1 MATWLATT
9 GAGLILGFL
18 AKIVIGWI
26 TAKNDAGDA
35 YRRGADDVATKVNQ
49 ETTDADRRA
58 AQRQA
63 DTPVGARLD
72 DDLASGRVRF

>member
-18 AKIVIGWI
+18 AKILVGWI

-35 YRRGADDVATKVNQ
+35 YRRGADDVADKINQ

-58 AQRQA
+58 AQRQVDA
-63 DTPVGARLD
+63 PAGTRLD
-72 DDLASGRVRF
+72 DDLSSGRVRF